1 MNIGAAGIL
10 IIFFAML
17 VAEILVSLFVFSFAA
32 QVFLVI
38 LVGTAAGDDEVRWP
52 GDPLYDWF
60 LRVWHFLWIL
70 AVWFVPAFF
79 IMKLANVPA
88 PVFVAGT
95 VALLWLV
102 FPISVLS
109 SLSALSN
116 FVVFRPVI
124 LRAMLKHFGTLVG
137 FYTITGILLALCT
150 ALWYAGILADYA
162 IALPLA
168 AFAGAMGFLI
178 YARLLGRI
186 GLLVSWYKPGRRRQD
201 APPPEEADKVQIFDP
216 WSLPEEKDTE
226 AANLEAAPRPPRS
239 KKKPPFKKKR
249 KTADENAY
257 DPWAIT
263 PEEVHAAASNSEPE
277 DPLGPVSGS
286 YGLAAAD
293 ALPPPPPHADRPD
306 AGLEAYGVAE
316 ADAERITPIQPLA
329 TPAVAKQELALA
341 IRRRPPPPPARPLT
355 AGVFNFP
362 FYQQCLLPLVGLS
375 LGFLAIAGLL
385 RLLLLISHSFVE

>member
-10 IIFFAML
+10 IIFFAL
-17 VAEILVSLFVFSFAA
+17 FIAAILVSLFVASFAA

-60 LRVWHFLWIL
+60 LRVWHFIWIL
-70 AVWFVPAFF
+70 GVWSVPAFF
-79 IMKLANVPA
+79 IMKLAKAPPA
-88 PVFVAGT
+88 VSVAGI
-95 VALLWLV
+95 VALLWLI
-102 FPISVLS
+102 FPVSVLS
-109 SLSALSN
+109 SLSAQSN
-116 FVVFRPVI
+116 FVIFRPII
-124 LRAMLKHFGTLVG
+124 LWAMLKHFGTLVG
-137 FYTITGILLALCT
+137 FYLITGILLAICT
-150 ALWYAGILADYA
+150 ALWYAGILGDHA

-168 AFAGAMGFLI
+168 AFAGAMSFLI

-186 GLLVSWYKPGRRRQD
+186 GLLVSWYKPGRRRQG

-216 WSLPEEKDTE
+216 WSLPEEEDKDP
-226 AANLEAAPRPPRS
+226 ANPEAAPRPPRS
-239 KKKPPFKKKR
+239 KKKPAFKKKR
-249 KTADENAY
+249 KTADEKAY

-263 PEEVHAAASNSEPE
+263 PDEVHAAATTSEPE
-277 DPLGPVSGS
+277 DPLGPVLGS

-293 ALPPPPPHADRPD
+293 ALPPPPPRADMPD

-329 TPAVAKQELALA
+329 TPAVAKQELELA

-355 AGVFNFP
+355 TGVFNFP

-375 LGFLAIAGLL
+375 LGFLAIGGLL
-385 RLLLLISHSFVE
+385 RLLLVISHSFVE